1 MGIKA
6 DIIPSFLYLND
17 YTAVNS
23 GKEGKKH
30 MAEEFKSINTQEDFD
45 ARIKERLE
53 RAEKAV
59 KKSFDGW
66 TSPDDLKAIQAKHE
80 EELKKLN
87 DTHAEE
93 LKKYSGYDEKFAE
106 QQNEIKSLKIDAM
119 KTNIANEKNLPFDAI
134 GFLQGDDEQSI
145 AESADRLAKLS
156 NASHSIGFTR
166 NTEETQGDATD
177 NAFRDLAKRFSK
189 N

>member
-1 MGIKA
+1 MHIGIVRSQKNGENNALGIKA
-6 DIIPSFLYLND
+6 DIIPSFLYRNA

-80 EELKKLN
+80 EELKKLKN
-87 DTHAEE
+87 DENGRKMQAKNI
-93 LKKYSGYDEKFAE
+93 LIS
-106 QQNEIKSLKIDAM
+106 SLISLGVIVLG
-119 KTNIANEKNLPFDAI
+119 TI
-134 GFLQGDDEQSI
+134 GFSI
-145 AESADRLAKLS
+145 YLRFFSRYSNLYGSLAGLVVFLLWVYISMFGLVLAPTFNKWFSMRKL
-156 NASHSIGFTR
+156 
-166 NTEETQGDATD
+166 
-177 NAFRDLAKRFSK
+177 
-189 N
+189 